1 MSADSDLQNAYHEWQ
16 RLAEAEG
23 KAICAG
29 DWMRVSDCQR
39 ALQELQARI
48 IRASDQAC
56 VEWARPGVD
65 RAEKENKVRAT
76 VRSLIELE
84 WRNQALL
91 DVHRRDAQE
100 EMNRLE
106 EAGRTLMRVRRTY
119 APARPAA
126 WTSFS

>member
-1 MSADSDLQNAYHEWQ
+1 MSADSDLQSAYQEWH

-23 KAICAG
+23 EAIRSG
-29 DWMRVSDCQR
+29 DWLRVSDCQD
-39 ALQELQARI
+39 ALQQLQPRI
-48 IRASDQAC
+48 IRAADLARQ
-56 VEWARPGVD
+56 EWNHAGADPV
-65 RAEKENKVRAT
+65 EKENRVRAT

-106 EAGRTLMRVRRTY
+106 EAGRTLSRVRRIY
-119 APARPAA
+119 APVRPAA